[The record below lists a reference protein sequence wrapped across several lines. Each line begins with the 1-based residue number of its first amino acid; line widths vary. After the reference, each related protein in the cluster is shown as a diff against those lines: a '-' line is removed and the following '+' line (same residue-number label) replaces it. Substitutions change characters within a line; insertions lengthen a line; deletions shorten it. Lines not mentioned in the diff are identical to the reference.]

1 MKTLIRFLTLLSSAL
16 FLLVACDQHPLSP
29 DENNDTNMPIDG
41 ITKSGNITFLRF
53 NADDT
58 VLSKPIIV
66 TKLISAENGGE
77 LIATYNWGRE
87 NGCSGDEKY
96 ASFALEG
103 GTDEIPRRAKSKI
116 YVSLYIPP
124 GALDEDTE
132 LSLTLNA
139 GTIGGEVDMVFSP
152 HGTIFNTPAI
162 LNVKALRLDLGG
174 LCEEEID
181 IYYDNQEKGCWD
193 TMESSFV
200 KANLKGGFI
209 IVKNALLPHFSRYA
223 MAYGW

>member
-1 MKTLIRFLTLLSSAL
+1 MKTLTRFLTLLSSAL
-16 FLLVACDQHPLSP
+16 LLLVACDQHALAP
-29 DENNDTNMPIDG
+29 DESNDKALQIDG
-41 ITKSGNITFLRF
+41 MTETGNIKFLRF
-53 NADDT
+53 NTDDT

-77 LIATYNWGRE
+77 LVATYNWGRE
-87 NGCSGDEKY
+87 NGCSVDEKY
-96 ASFALEG
+96 ASFVLEENK
-103 GTDEIPRRAKSKI
+103 DEIPRRAKSKI
-116 YVSLYIPP
+116 YVSLLIPP

-139 GTIGGEVDMVFSP
+139 GTVGGEVDMVFSP

-162 LNVKALRLDLGG
+162 LNIKALRLDLGG

-193 TMESSFV
+193 TMESHFV